1 MKVISSYGIEIK
13 KQHMF
18 DTTIKLYRGAV
29 SFLIDCLS
37 NELSAIQAIDKAKA
51 RFNFA
56 EKLVHTTKSNK
67 AKYDFDAKFYKFPSY
82 LRRAAIQAAL
92 GSVSSYH
99 SNHKNWEANGKVGKE
114 PKLQYDRFCFPAF
127 YKTAMYTES
136 STPNRCWLKLYNQK
150 DWVWVSVKMRPT
162 DVKYIT
168 KYWSHCEK
176 SAPTLEKKHKKYF
189 LRFAFEESV
198 QFADVEVQDRRICA
212 VDLGLNTDAV
222 CSIMTADGT
231 VLARKFIN
239 FPCEKDHLYHVLNRI
254 KRKQREHGPK
264 GATSMW
270 RYAKALNDDI
280 AKKVAEA
287 ITDFA
292 VLYSAHTVVFEH
304 LDFKGKKHGGSKAQK
319 LSMWKHNSIQDYVE
333 HKAHRCGIRISR
345 ICAWGTSKL
354 AFDGSGTL
362 KRNENNHALATFV
375 SGKSYNCDL
384 SASYNIGARYFVR
397 ELLKPLPVTVRS
409 KLTAKVPG
417 AEFRTQTTLAT
428 LKNLYPEYKK
438 LGLRAA

>member
-37 NELSAIQAIDKAKA
+37 NEWSAIQAIDKAKA

-150 DWVWVSVKMRPT
+150 DWV
-162 DVKYIT
+162 
-168 KYWSHCEK
+168 
-176 SAPTLEKKHKKYF
+176 
-189 LRFAFEESV
+189 
-198 QFADVEVQDRRICA
+198 
-212 VDLGLNTDAV
+212 
-222 CSIMTADGT
+222 
-231 VLARKFIN
+231 
-239 FPCEKDHLYHVLNRI
+239 
-254 KRKQREHGPK
+254 
-264 GATSMW
+264 
-270 RYAKALNDDI
+270 
-280 AKKVAEA
+280 
-287 ITDFA
+287 
-292 VLYSAHTVVFEH
+292 
-304 LDFKGKKHGGSKAQK
+304 
-319 LSMWKHNSIQDYVE
+319 
-333 HKAHRCGIRISR
+333 
-345 ICAWGTSKL
+345 
-354 AFDGSGTL
+354 
-362 KRNENNHALATFV
+362 
-375 SGKSYNCDL
+375 
-384 SASYNIGARYFVR
+384 
-397 ELLKPLPVTVRS
+397 
-409 KLTAKVPG
+409 
-417 AEFRTQTTLAT
+417 
-428 LKNLYPEYKK
+428 
-438 LGLRAA
+438 